1 MNSVYK
7 INKGINKP
15 IEFKGIKAQYIA
27 YMAVGLVSLL
37 LLFAIM
43 YLCGVHLYICLAIV
57 GTLGTVLF
65 TKVSGYS
72 RRYGRYGLMKKLAL
86 KKVPACLKVRSRNV
100 FRSLTQTEK

>member
-57 GTLGTVLF
+57 GALGTVLF
-65 TKVSGYS
+65 TKVTSYS
-72 RRYGRYGLMKKLAL
+72 RRYGRYGLMKKLAS